1 MRSANQFDE
10 EYYKTG
16 LGPDPYERS
25 APWLNFYAGIVD
37 EIIRSLGPRH
47 VLDAGCALG
56 MVVEAFWDRGVEAE
70 GVDIS
75 EYAIANVRAD
85 MREHCRVASLTEP
98 FTSRYDLIVCIEGL
112 QHMRAEAAATAIENM
127 AATTDTVLF
136 SSSPRDFEEVTH
148 VNVRPPLSWMKLFGR
163 HGFWPD
169 LVYDASYLIP
179 HAILFRR
186 GAALPQDAL
195 ILMSEQLRLRFLLS
209 KQQKDANTQVAQAKE
224 QLHQVRQAQKL
235 K

>member
-1 MRSANQFDE
+1 MRSADQFDQ

-37 EIIRSLGPRH
+37 EIIRSLGPRR

-85 MREHCRVASLTEP
+85 MREHSRVPSLTEP
-98 FTSRYDLIVCIEGL
+98 FTSRYDLIVCVEVL
-112 QHMRAEAAATAIENM
+112 EHMPAEAAVTAIENM
-127 AATTDTVLF
+127 AASTDTVLF

-148 VNVRPPLSWMKLFGR
+148 VNVRPPLSRMKLNGT
-163 HGFWPD
+163 HGLWP
-169 LVYDASYLIP
+169 I
-179 HAILFRR
+179 
-186 GAALPQDAL
+186 
-195 ILMSEQLRLRFLLS
+195 
-209 KQQKDANTQVAQAKE
+209 
-224 QLHQVRQAQKL
+224 
-235 K
+235 